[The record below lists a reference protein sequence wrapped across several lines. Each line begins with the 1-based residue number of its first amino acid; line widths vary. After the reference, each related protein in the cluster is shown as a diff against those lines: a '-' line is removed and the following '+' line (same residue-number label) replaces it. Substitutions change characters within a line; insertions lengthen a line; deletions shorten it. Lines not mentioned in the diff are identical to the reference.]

1 MRQLFLRMFFHE
13 VRLRFRVLRVSCSTL
28 LVWYTLYRVY
38 LCGSRFRSSR
48 ESLRCLQMK
57 GAILFC
63 DYLLLQRAWLL
74 GLFLTPRCLPLSVC
88 APLLRFGSLQWLGY
102 QEPVFPRF
110 SLPGTVHSCAFSSL
124 QWFSLPG
131 TSRVYFTPK
140 HSWDF
145 PSELSP
151 LRDRYLLSKLSP
163 FEDPCPFTVGC
174 LARRMRDC
182 HVTPGDNYSVAVR
195 F

>member
-1 MRQLFLRMFFHE
+1 L
-13 VRLRFRVLRVSCSTL
+13 
-28 LVWYTLYRVY
+28 
-38 LCGSRFRSSR
+38 GSRFRSSKD
-48 ESLRCLQMK
+48 SLRCLQMK

-63 DYLLLQRAWLL
+63 DYLLLQRTWLL
-74 GLFLTPRCLPLSVC
+74 GLFSLRAATISLVC
-88 APLLRFGSLQWLGY
+88 TPLLRFSSLQCLGY

-124 QWFSLPG
+124 QWFALPH

-151 LRDRYLLSKLSP
+151 LRDWFLLSKLSP
-163 FEDPCPFTVGC
+163 FEDPCHFTVGC
-174 LARRMRDC
+174 LTRRLRDC
-182 HVTPGDNYSVAVR
+182 CVIPVITTALQFGFRAFFPLKARSHQARD
-195 F
+195 

>member
-1 MRQLFLRMFFHE
+1 
-13 VRLRFRVLRVSCSTL
+13 
-28 LVWYTLYRVY
+28 
-38 LCGSRFRSSR
+38 
-48 ESLRCLQMK
+48 MK

-63 DYLLLQRAWLL
+63 DYRLLQRTWLL
-74 GLFLTPRCLPLSVC
+74 GLVLTPHNIPFQVC

-124 QWFSLPG
+124 QWFALPY
-131 TSRVYFTPK
+131 TSRVYFTPI

-151 LRDRYLLSKLSP
+151 LRDWFLLSKRFLALRRPMP
-163 FEDPCPFTVGC
+163 FYRWLLRAPD
-174 LARRMRDC
+174 ARLPYYPRDNAS
-182 HVTPGDNYSVAVR
+182 VTIR

>member
-1 MRQLFLRMFFHE
+1 VRQLFLRMFSHE
-13 VRLRFRVLRVSCSTL
+13 VRLHFRVLSICCSTL
-28 LVWYTLYRVY
+28 LVRYTLCRVY
-38 LCGSRFRSSR
+38 LCGSRFRSSTD
-48 ESLRCLQMK
+48 SLRCLQMK

-63 DYLLLQRAWLL
+63 DYLLLQRTWLL
-74 GLFLTPRCLPLSVC
+74 GLFLTPQKVPFGSL

-124 QWFSLPG
+124 QWFALPY
-131 TSRVYFTPK
+131 TSRVYFTPI

-151 LRDRYLLSKLSP
+151 LRDRFLLPKLFTALRRPMP
-163 FEDPCPFTVGC
+163 FYRWLLCVPDTQLPCY
-174 LARRMRDC
+174 
-182 HVTPGDNYSVAVR
+182 PG
-195 F
+195 